1 MKVSESPSPIEW
13 WDARIRTDL
22 SASCSN
28 NARISG
34 DCAASIG
41 FANSLAKMRYR
52 GSLYADRQKRMTLLD
67 AGKSGAPIID
77 GGASF
82 HMRRHHKMN
91 RITLIGEPKRSVQE
105 IQEGAGQ
112 SMVRGQEVVRS

>member
-1 MKVSESPSPIEW
+1 
-13 WDARIRTDL
+13 
-22 SASCSN
+22 
-28 NARISG
+28 
-34 DCAASIG
+34 
-41 FANSLAKMRYR
+41 
-52 GSLYADRQKRMTLLD
+52 MTLLD

-82 HMRRHHKMN
+82 HMRRHHKVN
-91 RITLIGEPKRSVQE
+91 RITLIEEPKTVQE